1 MILAMSRVDR
11 KVALITGG
19 ARGQGRSHAVR
30 LAEEGADVVV
40 LDACEDV
47 PTAGYAMATTADL
60 EDTAEMVAALG
71 RRVLARRADVRDQAA
86 LDAAVEEAVAELGPI
101 EIVCANAGVASFAR
115 TWGLTEQQWQD
126 VLDIDLGGVWRTV
139 KAVVPSMI
147 RAERG
152 GSIVL
157 TSSAGGI
164 QGIQNFAH
172 YVAAKHGVIGLMKT
186 LANEVAEHRIRVNA
200 VVPGT
205 VLTPM
210 AMNEPAY
217 KLFRP
222 DLERPTLDDVRD
234 AMQSMHALPV
244 PWLEPVDV
252 SNAVLWLSSEE
263 ARYVTGVVLPID
275 AGWINKSF

>member
-1 MILAMSRVDR
+1 MGRVEG
-11 KVALITGG
+11 KVAFITGA

-30 LAEEGADVVV
+30 LAQEGADVAVI
-40 LDACEDV
+40 DACVDV
-47 PTAGYAMATTADL
+47 PTLGYALATPADL
-60 EDTAEMVAALG
+60 EETARLVSSLG
-71 RRVLARRADVRDQAA
+71 RRVLAIRADVRDQSG
-86 LDAAVEEAVAELGPI
+86 LDEAVGQTVSELGPI
-101 EIVCANAGVASFAR
+101 EIVSVNAGVASFAP
-115 TWGLTEQQWQD
+115 TWELTDEQWND
-126 VLDIDLGGVWRTV
+126 VVEIDLTGAWRTV
-139 KAVVPSMI
+139 KAVVPSMLE
-147 RAERG
+147 AGRG

-186 LANEVAEHRIRVNA
+186 LANEVAPHRIRVNA

-205 VLTPM
+205 VLTDM
-210 AMNEPAY
+210 AVNEPAMR
-217 KLFRP
+217 LFRP
-222 DLERPTLDDVRD
+222 DLDHPKLEDVRE

-252 SNAVLWLSSEE
+252 SNAILWLASDE
-263 ARYVTGVVLPID
+263 ARYVTGIVLPID

>member
-1 MILAMSRVDR
+1 MRPMGRVEG
-11 KVALITGG
+11 KVAFITGG

-30 LAEEGADVVV
+30 LAEEGADVVIV
-40 LDACEDV
+40 DACEDV
-47 PTAGYAMATTADL
+47 PTSGYAMATTADL
-60 EDTAEMVAALG
+60 EETAGMVEALG

-86 LDAAVEEAVAELGPI
+86 LDAVVAEALAALGPI
-101 EIVCANAGVASFAR
+101 EIVSANAGVANFGRS
-115 TWGLTEQQWQD
+115 WELTDEQWND
-126 VLDIDLGGVWRTV
+126 VLDIDLTGVWRTT
-139 KAVVPSMI
+139 KALVPSMI
-147 RAERG
+147 EAGRG
-152 GSIVL
+152 GSIVH

-186 LANEVAEHRIRVNA
+186 LANEVAQHRIRVNA

-210 AMNEPAY
+210 VMNEPAY

-222 DLERPTLDDVRD
+222 DLESPTLDDVKD
-234 AMQSMHALPV
+234 AMQSMHALPT

-252 SNAVLWLSSEE
+252 SNAILWLSSDE
-263 ARYVTGVVLPID
+263 ARYVTGIVLPID

>member
-1 MILAMSRVDR
+1 MGRVEG
-11 KVALITGG
+11 KVAFITGG

-30 LAEEGADVVV
+30 LAEEGADIAII
-40 LDACEDV
+40 DACENV
-47 PTAGYAMATTADL
+47 GTAGYEMATVDDL
-60 EDTAEMVAALG
+60 EETAELVEALG
-71 RRVLARRADVRDQAA
+71 RRVIARQADVRHQGS
-86 LDAAVEEAVAELGPI
+86 LDTAVAETLAELGPI
-101 EIVCANAGVASFAR
+101 EIVSANAGVASFAP
-115 TWGLTEQQWQD
+115 TWELTEEQWQD
-126 VLDIDLGGVWRTV
+126 VIDIDLAGVWRTI
-139 KAVVPSMI
+139 KAVVPSML
-147 RAERG
+147 RADRG

-186 LANEVAEHRIRVNA
+186 LANEVAPNRIRVNA

-205 VLTPM
+205 VLTKM
-210 AMNEPAY
+210 AMNEPAL

-222 DLERPTLDDVRD
+222 DLDRPTLDDVRES
-234 AMQSMHALPV
+234 MQSMHAIPI
-244 PWLEPVDV
+244 PWLDPVDV
-252 SNAVLWLSSEE
+252 SNAILWLSSPE

>member
-1 MILAMSRVDR
+1 MRPMGRVEG
-11 KVALITGG
+11 KVAFITGG

-30 LAEEGADVVV
+30 LAEEGADVVIV
-40 LDACEDV
+40 DACEDV
-47 PTAGYAMATTADL
+47 PTSGYAMATTADL
-60 EDTAEMVAALG
+60 EETAGMVEALG

-86 LDAAVEEAVAELGPI
+86 LDAVVAEALAALGPI
-101 EIVCANAGVASFAR
+101 EIVSANAGVANFGRS
-115 TWGLTEQQWQD
+115 WELTDEQWND
-126 VLDIDLGGVWRTV
+126 VLDIDLTGVWRTT
-139 KAVVPSMI
+139 KAVVPSMLE
-147 RAERG
+147 AGRG

-157 TSSAGGI
+157 TSSAGGV

-172 YVAAKHGVIGLMKT
+172 YVAAKHGVVGLMKT

-222 DLERPTLDDVRD
+222 DLEAPTLDDVKD

-244 PWLEPVDV
+244 PWLDPIDV
-252 SNAVLWLSSEE
+252 SNAILWLSSDE

>member
-1 MILAMSRVDR
+1 MGRVEG
-11 KVALITGG
+11 KVAFITGG

-40 LDACEDV
+40 VAACEEV
-47 PTAGYAMATTADL
+47 PTSGYAMATTADL
-60 EDTAEMVAALG
+60 EETADMVEALG
-71 RRVLARRADVRDQAA
+71 RRVVARQADVREQRA
-86 LDAAVEEAVAELGPI
+86 LDAVVAEALDELGPI
-101 EIVCANAGVASFAR
+101 EIVSANAGVASFAP
-115 TWGLTEQQWQD
+115 TWELTDDQWQD
-126 VLDIDLGGVWRTV
+126 VIDIDLTGVWRTV
-139 KAVVPSMI
+139 KAVAPSMLE
-147 RAERG
+147 AGRG

-164 QGIQNFAH
+164 QGIQNFGH

-186 LANEVAEHRIRVNA
+186 LANEVAGHRIRVNA

-210 AMNEPAY
+210 AINEPAMR
-217 KLFRP
+217 LFRP
-222 DLERPTLDDVRD
+222 DIEHPTLEDVRD

-252 SNAVLWLSSEE
+252 SNAIVWLSSDE

>member
-1 MILAMSRVDR
+1 MGRVEG
-11 KVALITGG
+11 KVAFITGG

-40 LDACEDV
+40 VDACEEV
-47 PTAGYAMATTADL
+47 PTSGYAMATTADL
-60 EDTAEMVAALG
+60 EETADMVEALG
-71 RRVLARRADVRDQAA
+71 RRVVARQADVREQRA
-86 LDAAVEEAVAELGPI
+86 LDAVVAEALDELGPI
-101 EIVCANAGVASFAR
+101 EIVSANAGVASFAP
-115 TWGLTEQQWQD
+115 TWELTDDQWQD
-126 VLDIDLGGVWRTV
+126 VIDIDLTGVWRTV
-139 KAVVPSMI
+139 KAVAPSMLE
-147 RAERG
+147 AGRG

-164 QGIQNFAH
+164 QGIQNFGH

-186 LANEVAEHRIRVNA
+186 LANEVAGHRIRVNA

-210 AMNEPAY
+210 AINEPAMR
-217 KLFRP
+217 LFRP
-222 DLERPTLDDVRD
+222 DIEHPTLEDVRD

-252 SNAVLWLSSEE
+252 SNAIVWLSSDE

>member
-1 MILAMSRVDR
+1 MGRVDG
-11 KVALITGG
+11 KVAFITGG

-30 LAEEGADVVV
+30 LAEEGADIAIV
-40 LDACEDV
+40 DACADV
-47 PTAGYAMATTADL
+47 PTSGYAMATPADL
-60 EDTAEMVAALG
+60 EETVAMVEAHG
-71 RRVLARRADVRDQAA
+71 RRCLARVADVRDQAA
-86 LDAAVEEAVAELGPI
+86 LDAAVAETLTELGPI
-101 EIVCANAGVASFAR
+101 EILCANAGVANFAR
-115 TWGLTEQQWQD
+115 SWELTDEQWND
-126 VLDIDLGGVWRTV
+126 VLDIDLTGVWRTT
-139 KAVVPSMI
+139 KAVVPSMLE
-147 RAERG
+147 AGRG

-222 DLERPTLDDVRD
+222 DLENPTLDDVKH
-234 AMQSMHALPV
+234 AMQSMHALPT
-244 PWLEPVDV
+244 PWLDTVDV
-252 SNAVLWLSSEE
+252 SNAILWLSSDE
-263 ARYVTGVVLPID
+263 ARYVTGVILPID
-275 AGWINKSF
+275 AGWINKSL

>member
-1 MILAMSRVDR
+1 MNRVEG

-47 PTAGYAMATTADL
+47 PTAGYPMATMADL
-60 EDTAEMVAALG
+60 EETAGIVAALG
-71 RRVLARRADVRDQAA
+71 RRVLARRTDVRDQAG
-86 LDAAVEEAVAELGPI
+86 LDAAVEAALAELGPI

-115 TWGLTEQQWQD
+115 AWELTEQQWQD

-147 RAERG
+147 RAARG

-157 TSSAGGI
+157 TSSAGGM

-252 SNAVLWLSSEE
+252 SNAILWLSSEE